1 MTPAV
6 KKIFAGSVVTAGGM
20 SKLREVNFRWLGIP
34 VEVQGGFLIT
44 ALLFAFLQRSP
55 TLPGILAS
63 MAVIFVAVMV
73 HELGHAL
80 AGRAFGTETRI
91 VLHGFGGRTIAEG
104 KPLTRGRNILMTL
117 AGPGAGFLL
126 GLVVLGIDRSYPTT
140 GLAKDVLRQAQFCT
154 FGWGIL
160 NLMPVLP
167 LDGGLVMRDVLG
179 PRYGRLVLILST
191 LFGAILTVFFLK
203 LNLLF
208 LGILFG
214 ISTYQSARGALSY
227 GDFEAERK
235 AREETALQRLAMARR
250 SLDAGRLADAV
261 LRAGEAMMLTA
272 EPSVRDEA
280 RRVAASAAIGESN
293 GQRALDILE
302 HLEDPGPEDD
312 VLRAQAL
319 DVAGDREAGF
329 ALLRSKVD
337 EDPDGPALE
346 ALLRGLVATE
356 QVPQAVELARALE
369 LRGSVEALAW
379 FASELRELGEREQGA
394 RLYEALY
401 RRTGEERFERE
412 ALQARAEAGS

>member
-1 MTPAV
+1 
-6 KKIFAGSVVTAGGM
+6 M
-20 SKLREVNFRWLGIP
+20 SKLPRVSFRLLGIP

-44 ALLFAFLQRSP
+44 ALLFAFMQRSP
-55 TLPGILAS
+55 TLPGVLAS
-63 MAVIFVAVMV
+63 MVIIFLAVMV

-80 AGRAFGTETRI
+80 AGRAFGVDPRI

-104 KPLTRGRNILMTL
+104 KALSRGKNILMTL

-126 GLVVLGIDRSYPTT
+126 GLVALGIERAYPPS
-140 GLAKDVLRQAQFCT
+140 GIWKSILLQIEFCT

-179 PRYGRLVLILST
+179 PRHGRLVLMLSA

-203 LNLLF
+203 LNLIF
-208 LGILFG
+208 AGIIFG
-214 ISTYQSARGALSY
+214 LSTYQSARGAMSY

-235 AREETALQRLAMARR
+235 AREETAQQRLAMAQR
-250 SLDAGRLADAV
+250 SLEAGRLADAV

-272 EPSVRDEA
+272 EPRVRDGA
-280 RRVAASAAIGESN
+280 RRIAASASIGESN
-293 GQRALDILE
+293 GQRALEILE
-302 HLEDPGPEDD
+302 HLEEPTPDDD

-319 DVAGDREAGF
+319 DVAGEREAGF
-329 ALLRSKVD
+329 SLLRSKVD
-337 EDPDGPALE
+337 EDPSGPALE

-356 QVPQAVELARALE
+356 QVPQALTLAQALE

-379 FASELRELGEREQGA
+379 FAGELRQLGEREQGA
-394 RLYEALY
+394 RLFEALF

-412 ALQARAEAGS
+412 ALQARTEAEG

>member
-1 MTPAV
+1 
-6 KKIFAGSVVTAGGM
+6 M
-20 SKLREVNFRWLGIP
+20 SFRWLGIP

-55 TLPGILAS
+55 TLPGIFAS
-63 MAVIFVAVMV
+63 IAVIFVAVMV

-80 AGRAFGTETRI
+80 VGRAFGSETRI
-91 VLHGFGGRTIAEG
+91 VLHGFGGRTLAEG
-104 KPLTRGRNILMTL
+104 KPLTRGKNILMTL

-126 GLVVLGIDRSYPTT
+126 GLVVLGIDRNYPTS

-154 FGWGIL
+154 LGWGIL

-167 LDGGLVMRDVLG
+167 LDGGLVMRDLFG
-179 PRYGRLVLILST
+179 PRHGRLVLILST
-191 LFGAILTVFFLK
+191 IFGAVLTVFFLR

-214 ISTYQSARGALSY
+214 ISTYQSARGAFAY
-227 GDFEAERK
+227 GNFEAERK
-235 AREETALQRLAMARR
+235 AREEMARQRLTMAQR

-261 LRAGEAMMLTA
+261 IRAGEAMMLTM
-272 EPSVRDEA
+272 EPAIRDDA
-280 RRVAASAAIGESN
+280 RRIAAAAAIGENN
-293 GQRALDILE
+293 GERALDILD
-302 HLEDPGPEDD
+302 HLEEPRSDDD

-319 DVAGDREAGF
+319 DVSGNREAGF
-329 ALLRSKVD
+329 ALLRHSVEKNP
-337 EDPDGPALE
+337 EGPALE
-346 ALLRGLVATE
+346 ALLRGLIATE
-356 QVPQAVELARALE
+356 QLPEAVELARALE

-394 RLYEALY
+394 QIYEALY

-412 ALQARAEAGS
+412 AIQARAEARS